1 MEKASHNPQE
11 FRQLIIQV
19 WYPTKDKSGPAAP
32 YVPMLPAYRKVW
44 DDADVEIAGRVLTH
58 SRPNKSPLSGT
69 KFPIVLFSHGWQGTR
84 SEYTTVAE
92 DLASHG
98 YAVFGIDHPYMGR
111 VALSDALVTE
121 PTEDQFVSPAEIK
134 DWYAKDVQF
143 AIDEIS
149 RLNAAGPDKTFTG
162 RLNLSRIAAIGHSS
176 GFAAA
181 GNACKLDRRI
191 TACANVDAPGF
202 SVTELAGLNQP
213 LLWIRLERAGPV
225 PPDFLRSRSS
235 PAYEL
240 HLTAANH
247 GSVEEWDYLEAK
259 SPLDRRA
266 AAERLQLIRKYL
278 AAFLGT
284 YLKKENSNL
293 MEQDSSSTAQYEFR
307 AYKPDSPKLSRGK
320 PAQ

>member
-1 MEKASHNPQE
+1 MCPPMNIPCGDISRKTCLVFLILLVCFQLSYSEPHTEASFQNVDRQNTPSSLRQIELPAPSGRFAIGTKIYTWTDRSRMEKASHNPQE

-121 PTEDQFVSPAEIK
+121 PTEDQFASPAEIK

-149 RLNAAGPDKTFTG
+149 KLNAAGPDKTFTG

-191 TACANVDAPGF
+191 TACANV
-202 SVTELAGLNQP
+202 
-213 LLWIRLERAGPV
+213 
-225 PPDFLRSRSS
+225 
-235 PAYEL
+235 
-240 HLTAANH
+240 
-247 GSVEEWDYLEAK
+247 
-259 SPLDRRA
+259 
-266 AAERLQLIRKYL
+266 
-278 AAFLGT
+278 
-284 YLKKENSNL
+284 
-293 MEQDSSSTAQYEFR
+293 
-307 AYKPDSPKLSRGK
+307 
-320 PAQ
+320 